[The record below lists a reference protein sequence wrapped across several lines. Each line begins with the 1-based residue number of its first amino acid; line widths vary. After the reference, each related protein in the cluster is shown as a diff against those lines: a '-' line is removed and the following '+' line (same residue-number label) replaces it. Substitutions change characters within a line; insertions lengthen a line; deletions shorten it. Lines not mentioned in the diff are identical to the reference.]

1 MRALIMHPLHN
12 SGTKRDATG
21 AFIPEARAYAKH
33 LRAMVGDALYEW
45 RIEVHGFDNRA
56 GKLQRR
62 REVED
67 LLRDGDPVD
76 TVALFC
82 HGLARGIQTGH
93 DLATVTTLAEAL
105 VVAAGPSK
113 RLVVTLYACDAADS
127 PGDGPGGDG
136 GFADALRDALSERG
150 ITGHVD
156 AHVTTGHTTRN
167 PYVRRFWIDG
177 QAAGTGGDWLIA
189 PGSPKWRA
197 WVRALKGPMRFR
209 FPWLTPAEI
218 DAAL

>member
-1 MRALIMHPLHN
+1 MRALVIHPLHDT
-12 SGTKRDATG
+12 GTKRDATG
-21 AFIPEARAYAKH
+21 AFIPEARAYGTWLADNVVH
-33 LRAMVGDALYEW
+33 AAVT
-45 RIEVHGFDNRA
+45 HGFDNRA
-56 GKLQRR
+56 SKLARR
-62 REVED
+62 REVEAEIRIVGK
-67 LLRDGDPVD
+67 LD

-93 DLATVTTLAEAL
+93 DLATVSTLAEAI
-105 VVAAGPSK
+105 AASAGPSR

-136 GFADALRDALSERG
+136 GFADALRDALAERG

-167 PYVRRFWIDG
+167 PYVRRFWCNG
-177 QAAGTGGDWLIA
+177 EGAGTGGDWLVA
-189 PGSPKWRA
+189 PGSPKWRK
-197 WVRALKGPMRFR
+197 WVAALKGDMRWR
-209 FPWLTPAEI
+209 FPWMTPGEI

>member
-1 MRALIMHPLHN
+1 MRALILHPLRN

-21 AFIPEARAYAKH
+21 AFIPEARAYANVMSMTH
-33 LRAMVGDALYEW
+33 DTVLV
-45 RIEVHGFDNRA
+45 GFDNSA
-56 GKLQRR
+56 SKLARR
-62 REVED
+62 RQVEASIRSTGP
-67 LLRDGDPVD
+67 LQHF
-76 TVALFC
+76 ALFS
-82 HGLARGIQTGH
+82 HGLAKGLQTGH
-93 DLATVTTLAEAL
+93 DLATVSTLAEAL
-105 VVAAGPSK
+105 AASAGPSK

-136 GFADALRDALSERG
+136 GFADALRDALAERG

-156 AHVTTGHTTRN
+156 AHVTTGHTTKN
-167 PYVRRFWIDG
+167 PYVRRFWCDG
-177 QAAGTGGDWLIA
+177 QAAGTGGDWLVA

-197 WVRALKGPMRFR
+197 WIRALKGDMRWR

>member
-1 MRALIMHPLHN
+1 MRALILHPLHN
-12 SGTKRDATG
+12 TGTKRDATG

-33 LRAMVGDALYEW
+33 LTDAYMDVVGVD
-45 RIEVHGFDNRA
+45 VVGFDNRA
-56 GKLQRR
+56 PKLARR
-62 REVED
+62 RQVEAAI
-67 LLRDGDPVD
+67 RSATNG

-93 DLATVTTLAEAL
+93 DLAHVSTLAEAL
-105 VVAAGPSK
+105 AASAGPSK

-127 PGDGPGGDG
+127 PSNGPGGDG

-167 PYVRRFWIDG
+167 PYVRRFWCDG
-177 QAAGTGGDWLIA
+177 QAAGTGGDWLVA

>member
-1 MRALIMHPLHN
+1 MRALVIHPLHN
-12 SGTKRDATG
+12 TGTKRDATG
-21 AFIPEARAYAKH
+21 AFIPEANAYAKH

-45 RIEVHGFDNRA
+45 RIEAHGFDNRA
-56 GKLQRR
+56 SKLARR
-62 REVED
+62 REVEG
-67 LLRDGDPVD
+67 LLREGDPVD

-93 DLATVTTLAEAL
+93 DLATVSTLADAL
-105 VVAAGPSK
+105 AVACDRK

-156 AHVTTGHTTRN
+156 AHVTTGHTTRH
-167 PYVRRFWIDG
+167 PYVRRFYCDG
-177 QAAGTGGDWLIA
+177 AAAGTGGDWLVA
-189 PGSPKWRA
+189 PGSPKWRR
-197 WVRALKGPMRFR
+197 WVTALKGDMRWR